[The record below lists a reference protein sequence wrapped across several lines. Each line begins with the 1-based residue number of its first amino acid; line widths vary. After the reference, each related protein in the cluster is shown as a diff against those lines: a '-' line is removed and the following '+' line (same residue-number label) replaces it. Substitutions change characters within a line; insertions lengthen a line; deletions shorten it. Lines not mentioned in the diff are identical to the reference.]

1 MNLRFLRTM
10 IAIAEHPTFQAAG
23 AAMGLSHSAVSL
35 QVKALEEELRVAL
48 VDRSR
53 RPPVLTDRGLALV
66 EHARRMME
74 ISDEIAALG
83 DDAGLVGSLA
93 VGAVPTELATLLPP
107 ALAALQGR
115 HPRLRVSVRAEL
127 SDDLARLVQSR
138 ELDVAIVSESDAP
151 LAGLLARPICAEP
164 LFVIAHA
171 DAAGETDEELLRANP
186 FILFSRRSWIGRQIE
201 RRLHERGIRVREVM
215 EINSLEAV
223 EAMVR
228 NGLGVSIAPQRAGA
242 LAFAAPLKVAPF
254 CAPQMARNVQLIER
268 EANPRH
274 RLTGALL
281 EELRRL
287 AGAD

>member
-223 EAMVR
+223 EAMVP
-228 NGLGVSIAPQRAGA
+228 S
-242 LAFAAPLKVAPF
+242 
-254 CAPQMARNVQLIER
+254 
-268 EANPRH
+268 PR
-274 RLTGALL
+274 R
-281 EELRRL
+281 
-287 AGAD
+287 